1 MRKIFTCIAA
11 ISALLLP
18 GISLLAG
25 STVES
30 NQPCLTSFFTK
41 SLHFTGEG
49 MRRWYEEEGGFMEI
63 TKIPY
68 DQLDC
73 KTCHLKSCDQCHAK
87 KKGAKL
93 VFSPRKARD
102 INTCLPCHSREGLT
116 FRFDGEREHLDVHLA
131 AGMVCADCHWRYD
144 VHGDGRSRPSMRHPK
159 GVRARCETCHVQ
171 QETESPE
178 FDSSTVSHRVHGDK
192 LDCAACH
199 VRDTTAC
206 YNCHFDSFLET
217 GTRKGNFFPMKD
229 WLLLINSEG
238 KVTSGSAMT
247 LVYKNKKFIAYV
259 PYFTHSVSSEGRPCN
274 DCHMNQAVVKMQKG
288 QKVTVVDF
296 NKGKVVT
303 WKGVVPVV
311 QGKLEWAFLNR
322 TEEGWEPVPTKG
334 DPLVQFAAYGTPLTE
349 EQFNKMAEKESV
361 GKYLG
366 EKKGKS
372 GSVE

>member
-1 MRKIFTCIAA
+1 MKNILKWTVV
-11 ISALLLP
+11 ISALLLS
-18 GISLLAG
+18 GISLLAE
-25 STVES
+25 SAVES

-49 MRRWYEEEGGFMEI
+49 MRRWYEEEGGFMQV

-73 KTCHLKSCDQCHAK
+73 KSCHVKSCDQCHAK

-116 FRFDGEREHLDVHLA
+116 FKFDGERENLDVHLA

-144 VHGDGRSRPSMRHPK
+144 IHGDGRFRPSMRHPK
-159 GVRARCETCHVQ
+159 GVRARCETCHLQ
-171 QETESPE
+171 QEKESPE
-178 FDSSTVSHRVHGDK
+178 FDSNTISHRVHGDK

-199 VRDTTAC
+199 VKDTMAC
-206 YNCHFDSFLET
+206 YNCHFDRFLET
-217 GTRKGNFFPMKD
+217 GTKKGNFIPMKD
-229 WLLLINSEG
+229 WLLLINYEG

-274 DCHMNQAVVKMQKG
+274 DCHVNQAVVKMQKG
-288 QKVTVVDF
+288 ERVPVVDF
-296 NKGKVVT
+296 NKGKIVT

-311 QGKLEWAFLNR
+311 EGKLEWAFLNK
-322 TEEGWEPVPTKG
+322 TEKGWQPVPTKG
-334 DPLVQFAAYGTPLTE
+334 DPLVQFAAYGTPLTG

-361 GKYLG
+361 EKYLG
-366 EKKGKS
+366 EKKQKTGAD
-372 GSVE
+372 E